1 MRPQFQNIFA
11 RRAKVG
17 LIFVWSVVVVLCT
30 ASLAAGQSGLGT
42 GRVEGTVLDRS
53 AAAIVDA
60 SVTAVNMA
68 SGVSTEQKTDSSGHF
83 LFPYLSPGDYHVN
96 VEKSGFEVTQVDN
109 VVVEVGTTVTLRPQL
124 SIGSVSSKVT
134 VNADLPLVDTTR

>member
-1 MRPQFQNIFA
+1 MRA
-11 RRAKVG
+11 RVG
-17 LIFVWSVVVVLCT
+17 LAFVCSIIAVFCT
-30 ASLAAGQSGLGT
+30 ASLGASQSGLGT

-53 AAAIVDA
+53 GAAIVDA
-60 SVTAVNMA
+60 SVTAVNTA

-83 LFPYLSPGDYHVN
+83 LFPYLSPGIYHVTI
-96 VEKSGFEVTQVDN
+96 EKPGFEVTQVDN

-134 VNADLPLVDTTR
+134 VNADLPLVDTTRS